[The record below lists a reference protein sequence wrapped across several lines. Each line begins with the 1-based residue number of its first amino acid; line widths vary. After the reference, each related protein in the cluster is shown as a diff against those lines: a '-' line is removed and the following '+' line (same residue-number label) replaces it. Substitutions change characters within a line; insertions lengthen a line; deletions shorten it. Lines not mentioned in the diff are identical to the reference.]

1 MSVGSMANVA
11 VARRDDDLGAKDAA
25 GDVQPVNTVER
36 VAEASGT
43 KASTETSGTATLM
56 SIATYIPTEVIG
68 LYLAAL
74 AAVRAGVKPEE
85 VSASVAA
92 NTGTL
97 NLPSDGEVVMA
108 VIFTLMTPVIV
119 WLVYAA
125 KVRAGGGSPP
135 VAPRLWP
142 KWEMFAASTG
152 FVTWS
157 FSLPDSPFARF
168 SWYNVAWATFA
179 VLAVT
184 TALGLVGPVFQR
196 TIRT

>member
-25 GDVQPVNTVER
+25 GEVQPVDTVER
-36 VAEASGT
+36 VAEASGA
-43 KASTETSGTATLM
+43 KSGTETSGTATLM

-74 AAVRAGVKPEE
+74 AAVRSGVKPQE

-97 NLPSDGEVVMA
+97 NLPSDGEVVVA
-108 VIFTLMTPVIV
+108 FIFTIMTPLIV

-125 KVRAGGGSPP
+125 KVRAGGGGRPLRP
-135 VAPRLWP
+135 QLWP
-142 KWEMFAASTG
+142 KWEMFAATIG
-152 FVTWS
+152 FITWS

-184 TALGLVGPVFQR
+184 TALGLVGPLFQR
-196 TIRT
+196 TIKV

>member
-36 VAEASGT
+36 VAEASGA
-43 KASTETSGTATLM
+43 KPNTETSATATLM

-74 AAVRAGVKPEE
+74 AAVRSGIDPERA
-85 VSASVAA
+85 SADISDNA
-92 NTGTL
+92 GTL
-97 NLPSDGEVVMA
+97 NLPSNGEAVVAA
-108 VIFTLMTPVIV
+108 VFTLMTPLIV

-125 KVRAGGGSPP
+125 KVRAGGGGPP
-135 VAPRLWP
+135 TAPRLWP
-142 KWEMFAASTG
+142 KWEMFAATIG
-152 FVTWS
+152 FITWS
-157 FSLPDSPFARF
+157 FSLPDSPYARF
-168 SWYNVAWATFA
+168 AWYNVAWATFA

-184 TALGLVGPVFQR
+184 TALGLIGPVFQR
-196 TIRT
+196 TIKT

>member
-1 MSVGSMANVA
+1 MANVA
-11 VARRDDDLGAKDAA
+11 VARRDDDLGAKDEA

-36 VAEASGT
+36 VAEASGA
-43 KASTETSGTATLM
+43 KPNTETSATATLM

-74 AAVRAGVKPEE
+74 AAVRSGIDPEKA
-85 VSASVAA
+85 SASISRNA
-92 NTGTL
+92 GTL
-97 NLPSDGEVVMA
+97 NLPSNGEAVVA
-108 VIFTLMTPVIV
+108 GIFTLMTPLIV

-125 KVRAGGGSPP
+125 KVRAGGGAPP
-135 VAPRLWP
+135 TQPRLWP
-142 KWEMFAASTG
+142 KWEMFAATVG

-157 FSLPDSPFARF
+157 FSLPDSPYARF

-196 TIRT
+196 TIKT